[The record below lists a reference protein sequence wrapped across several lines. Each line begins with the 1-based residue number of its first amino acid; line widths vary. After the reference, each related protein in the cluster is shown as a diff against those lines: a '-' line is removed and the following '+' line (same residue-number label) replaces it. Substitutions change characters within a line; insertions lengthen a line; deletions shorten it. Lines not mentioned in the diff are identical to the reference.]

1 MSRNILRHFGFVSLL
16 GFSFLVTD
24 ISDVDRVLRSSLGRL
39 LVLMHVGGSDRQ
51 YAAVV
56 REGQAG
62 DGGGVLVKLAEA
74 LLVLAVPYVNQ
85 PVRPA
90 SGERVE
96 VAVEGYGVHRIYVFD
111 SCGQEGRRAIIHTPL
126 VKSAVCTS
134 NESLTALLIAV
145 AFEGVLLLLHLWT
158 AI

>member
-62 DGGGVLVKLAEA
+62 DGRGVLVELAEA

-111 SCGQEGRRAIIHTPL
+111 SCGQEGRRAIIHTPQD
-126 VKSAVCTS
+126 KSAV
-134 NESLTALLIAV
+134 
-145 AFEGVLLLLHLWT
+145 
-158 AI
+158 